1 MELKNLR
8 KLRKEKNLTQAQA
21 SVIFNVSLTAYNNW
35 EMGDFE
41 PSLKTLVQMADFFG
55 TSIDYIVGREQKDF
69 SPEEKK
75 ILQMAADIIKEK
87 VK

>member
-1 MELKNLR
+1 
-8 KLRKEKNLTQAQA
+8 
-21 SVIFNVSLTAYNNW
+21 
-35 EMGDFE
+35 MGDFE